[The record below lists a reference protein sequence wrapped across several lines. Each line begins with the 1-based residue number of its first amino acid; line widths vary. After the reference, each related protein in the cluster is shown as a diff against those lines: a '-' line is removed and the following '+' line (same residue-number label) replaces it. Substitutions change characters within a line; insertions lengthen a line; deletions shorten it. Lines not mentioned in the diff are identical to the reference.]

1 MKDSFILYTSYT
13 NAVLGLSNEQAGEL
27 IKAIFLFVTTG
38 EPQEVSDP
46 TTRFA
51 YNLITDQIVQNDKK
65 YAQKCERLKANA
77 RKGGLQKA
85 ANASNNLQ
93 TQANGT
99 EDSNDYQKLPI
110 ATNCYQMAANISNCK
125 QIGGDMICNDMIC
138 NDKEEKEDKKK
149 DEPSMCVDTHSSSSK
164 PSDFEGLMQYWND
177 AVEKSGS
184 AMNKLL
190 RMTDRRVSAVRARMR
205 EHKPDGLAAVK
216 RMIDKAVRS
225 DFLNGRNSRNA
236 IFTFD
241 RLMAPEMFQKTLEGN
256 YDNKPKDEQ
265 QPTAEQS
272 SIGRL
277 MQEQEAQRQDQ
288 NEEQRQ
294 RYKGM
299 IAIVE
304 RNPQHRCR
312 DALVMAY
319 KNGTLK
325 SLGIEW
331 KPE

>member
-1 MKDSFILYTSYT
+1 MKETFILYTSYKD
-13 NAVLGLSNEQAGEL
+13 AIMVLSDEQAGRL
-27 IKAIFLFVTTG
+27 LKAIFEYATTG
-38 EPQEVSDP
+38 IKQEIDDTAVK
-46 TTRFA
+46 FA
-51 YNLITDQIVQNDKK
+51 YMLIVSQIESSNKQYQK
-65 YAQKCERLKANA
+65 KCERLRANI
-77 RKGGLQKA
+77 QKRW
-85 ANASNNLQ
+85 NTNV
-93 TQANGT
+93 
-99 EDSNDYQKLPI
+99 SNDVQDDTEVSDQIQSHTKEYKSIQKNTDVCLDRYDRYDRYDRK
-110 ATNCYQMAANISNCK
+110 N
-125 QIGGDMICNDMIC
+125 
-138 NDKEEKEDKKK
+138 KEEDNKKK
-149 DEPSMCVDTHSSSSK
+149 DEPSFCAGAQSSSS
-164 PSDFEGLMQYWND
+164 SDYSEVVEYWNA
-177 AVEKSGS
+177 AVERRGS
-184 AMNKLL
+184 AMRPL
-190 RMTDRRVSAVRARMR
+190 RGLTENRKAAIRARLR
-205 EHKPDGLAAVK
+205 EHKQEGMAAI
-216 RMIDKAVRS
+216 RQMIDKAVVS

-277 MQEQEAQRQDQ
+277 MQEQAQQREDR
-288 NEEQRQ
+288 NKEQRQ
-294 RYKGM
+294 RYGGM

-312 DALVMAY
+312 EALVMAY